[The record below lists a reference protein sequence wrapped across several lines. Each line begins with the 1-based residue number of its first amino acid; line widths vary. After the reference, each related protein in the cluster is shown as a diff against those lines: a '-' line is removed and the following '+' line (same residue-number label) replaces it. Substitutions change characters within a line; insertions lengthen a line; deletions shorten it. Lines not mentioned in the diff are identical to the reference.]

1 MSKAIIVTSEQPLEV
16 KKEMSMQDA
25 LIAIV
30 QRTDIDPDRL
40 EKFLDLQIKMENRQS
55 ERAFNEAMAGFQ
67 GECPIIVKNKK
78 TSFTSPSGKTTAYD
92 YSPLDEIVAVIKP
105 ILQRF
110 GFAFSFDVVE
120 GPLKSKLVTKIKHRD
135 GHTEIST
142 LEFESMHD
150 DARMNSS
157 QRRKSA
163 LTYVKR
169 AGLENALG
177 LVTTGEDDDAHRA
190 IDNDIS
196 QDQLSE
202 IRELIKLTKTDEA
215 KFSAAFQIAK
225 LEDFSTYEAKNAIHA
240 LKEKRSLAMR
250 PKKEANV

>member
-1 MSKAIIVTSEQPLEV
+1 MSTKTKPIETELVVS
-16 KKEMSMQDA
+16 KKEISMQEA
-25 LIAIV
+25 LIQIV

-55 ERAFNEAMAGFQ
+55 ERSFNNAVAGFQ

-78 TSFTSPSGKTTAYD
+78 TSFVSKTGQTTAYD
-92 YSPLDEIVAVIKP
+92 YSPLDEIVSVIKP
-105 ILQRF
+105 ILQKF
-110 GFAFSFDVVE
+110 GLAFSFDVIE
-120 GPLKSKLVTKIKHRD
+120 GPAKSKLITKIKHRD
-135 GHTEIST
+135 GHTESST

-150 DARMNSS
+150 DQRMNSS

-177 LVTTGEDDDAHRA
+177 LVTTGEDDDAQRA
-190 IDNDIS
+190 IDNMATPAQIA
-196 QDQLSE
+196 E
-202 IRELIKLTKTDEA
+202 IEKLIIDTRSDFLKFKT
-215 KFSAAFQIAK
+215 AFQIQSLA
-225 LEDFSTYEAKNAIHA
+225 DFSEYEAKDAIHA
-240 LKEKRSLAMR
+240 LKEKRSQAMK